1 MAIRQFASICL
12 AASALIASAGAA
24 PAQMTYPLKE
34 LEASQ
39 RARVEADKRMKRETN
54 AQLQKD
60 KERAATNVRQDA
72 AAKKAASQ
80 PAVSRP

>member
-1 MAIRQFASICL
+1 MALRQFASICL
-12 AASALIASAGAA
+12 AASALVAS

-34 LEASQ
+34 LAASQ
-39 RARVEADKRMKRETN
+39 RERVEADKRMKRETN